1 MPSGPMVVAHLL
13 SHWTGNNSYRAR
25 ADETS
30 RHITNKPPTF
40 PGRHSPSST
49 LSNGPPVSEIVS
61 WGDKLNSHLGYG
73 VKYWQLAGEP
83 AMYYMKHWQDTVVV
97 LIEHLLQW
105 SPGNNHPYLAGY
117 LQARGGHPSDM
128 SQLSCF
134 APSNWMLGGKL
145 LQNEAIFMLGVGMA
159 ETCYQMDSSSRESHG
174 SDVRPK
180 RKTPWQVVNTKLF
193 IRPEVAETI
202 WYAWRLTRDTQWQ
215 ERAWSLFLASE
226 IHFKSTGGN
235 YLHKDSNIDSCS
247 PKHNSTFVQPF
258 LSLSSTARNKRC
270 PRYFPFGFGILSDSY
285 SSLILAFLVA
295 FVHRSSETF
304 LFDDGNHVERK
315 EMLLI

>member
-117 LQARGGHPSDM
+117 LQARGVIQVICLNCHAS
-128 SQLSCF
+128 
-134 APSNWMLGGKL
+134 L
-145 LQNEAIFMLGVGMA
+145 LV
-159 ETCYQMDSSSRESHG
+159 
-174 SDVRPK
+174 
-180 RKTPWQVVNTKLF
+180 
-193 IRPEVAETI
+193 
-202 WYAWRLTRDTQWQ
+202 
-215 ERAWSLFLASE
+215 
-226 IHFKSTGGN
+226 TGCWAGN
-235 YLHKDSNIDSCS
+235 YYKTKRFSC
-247 PKHNSTFVQPF
+247 
-258 LSLSSTARNKRC
+258 
-270 PRYFPFGFGILSDSY
+270 
-285 SSLILAFLVA
+285 LV
-295 FVHRSSETF
+295 
-304 LFDDGNHVERK
+304 
-315 EMLLI
+315 

>member
-247 PKHNSTFVQPF
+247 PKHNSTID
-258 LSLSSTARNKRC
+258 RNRK
-270 PRYFPFGFGILSDSY
+270 L
-285 SSLILAFLVA
+285 
-295 FVHRSSETF
+295 
-304 LFDDGNHVERK
+304 GNLREFIEQTK
-315 EMLLI
+315 N